1 MAFLLLLHEKL
12 RLRRQVNKLTLKQT
26 QNSSRLERVQKNI
39 ERIQKMYSKQE
50 TTLDQQA
57 KNWLALAKNSIWSS
71 AGLNS
76 NQMGFNPMNFGMGN
90 GMSIC
95 QMQAMQQALTTS
107 PELQEKLGKGVFE
120 KMMAEYQAGTL
131 SKTDTDPNVAAA
143 DRKYGNGKFTSDEYN
158 AFTQLV
164 SWAGQAESQIRMQ
177 ANNAATQYDTSLN
190 NYVARCK
197 EQIDEEQELALAP
210 LEALQTEYQLEKE
223 SIDMQME
230 QIKARLESVKQ
241 ACSEGIKDSAP
252 KFGLG

>member
-1 MAFLLLLHEKL
+1 MAFLLLLYEKL
-12 RLRRQVNKLTLKQT
+12 SLQRKYNKLTLEAT
-26 QNSSRLERVQKNI
+26 RNSHRLDRVAKNIERVQK
-39 ERIQKMYSKQE
+39 MYAKQE
-50 TTLDQQA
+50 TTLDQQS
-57 KNWLALAKNSIWSS
+57 KNWSAMAKNSIWSS

-95 QMQAMQQALTTS
+95 QMQAMQQALTS
-107 PELQEKLGKGVFE
+107 NSELQKKLGDGVFE

-143 DRKYGNGKFTSDEYN
+143 DRKYGTGQFTSDQYN
-158 AFTQLV
+158 AFMQLV
-164 SWAGQAESQIRMQ
+164 GWAGQAESQVRMQ